1 MSHHFWQNTSPG
13 SRQSC
18 FLPVHGSKIQLA
30 ATVVRGQTDGPRTL
44 VTAGVHSAEY
54 VGIQAAIELANEL
67 DPAAVR
73 GCIILIPVMNPTG
86 FAHRTMSVV
95 YEDGKNLN
103 RLFPGS
109 PDGTLGERI
118 AWTVTERL
126 HRYMDA
132 YIDLHSGDGFEQLT
146 PYVYCQ
152 GAAPPAAARL
162 SRGMA
167 MQADV
172 PYLVASPV
180 KSGGSYNHAGS
191 LGVPGVLLERGSM
204 GSWSRAEVEADKKDV
219 RNMLRYMGALAG
231 AFEPRRHTPADVG
244 TVIYENAP
252 ATGCWYPA
260 RKAGDRIR
268 CGEILGCI
276 RNYHGVQLA
285 VCTARQDGVLLYQ
298 TGSLS
303 IRQGTPMVAYSQLP
317 EQERTLSWN

>member
-152 GAAPPAAARL
+152 GAAPPAAARPIASAAAHAL
-162 SRGMA
+162 E
-167 MQADV
+167 
-172 PYLVASPV
+172 PVASACSAEETTPALSSASSGAPAVPAANAGNPHTV
-180 KSGGSYNHAGS
+180 KITMVSIIA
-191 LGVPGVLLERGSM
+191 
-204 GSWSRAEVEADKKDV
+204 
-219 RNMLRYMGALAG
+219 NML
-231 AFEPRRHTPADVG
+231 
-244 TVIYENAP
+244 
-252 ATGCWYPA
+252 
-260 RKAGDRIR
+260 
-268 CGEILGCI
+268 
-276 RNYHGVQLA
+276 
-285 VCTARQDGVLLYQ
+285 LLIFISN
-298 TGSLS
+298 TSKF
-303 IRQGTPMVAYSQLP
+303 
-317 EQERTLSWN
+317 